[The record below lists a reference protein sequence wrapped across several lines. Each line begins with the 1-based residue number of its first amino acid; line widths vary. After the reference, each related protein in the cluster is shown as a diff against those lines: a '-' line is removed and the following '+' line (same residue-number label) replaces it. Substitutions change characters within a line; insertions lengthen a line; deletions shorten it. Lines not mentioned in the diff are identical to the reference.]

1 MINPAHTLNIGDLLQ
16 NFWRHRSLIR
26 QMVWREVIGRYRGS
40 ILGVLWSFFNP
51 LFMLVIYTFVFSVV
65 FRSKWGQGAESRTE
79 FAIIMFAGLII
90 FNLFVE
96 VINRSPS
103 MVLHNANYVKKVVF
117 PLEILPLIAFG
128 SALFHAFT
136 SVMVLLFFYFIVNLT
151 IHYTIIFLPI
161 VLLPLFFTTLGI
173 SWFLA
178 SLGVY
183 LRDVSQTVGILTSA
197 LLFTTPIFFPTTALP
212 EGIRSFLFLNP
223 LTFIIEQTRNI
234 LIWGEIP
241 HWHGLVFYMGLSV
254 VVAVCGLLWFQK
266 TRKGFADVI

>member
-1 MINPAHTLNIGDLLQ
+1 MVNPAHTVNIWDLLQ

-51 LFMLVIYTFVFSVV
+51 IFMLVIYTFVFSVV
-65 FRSKWGQGAESRTE
+65 FRSKWGQGSESRTE

-96 VINRSPS
+96 VINRSPNI
-103 MVLHNANYVKKVVF
+103 VLNNVNYVKKVVF

-136 SVMVLLFFYFIVNLT
+136 SVAVLLFFYFIVNLT

-161 VLLPLFFTTLGI
+161 VLLPLFFITLGI

-212 EGIRSFLFLNP
+212 ERIRSFLFLNP

-241 HWHGLVFYMGLSV
+241 YWHGLVFYTGLSII
-254 VVAVCGLLWFQK
+254 VAVSGLLWFQK